1 MVAIV
6 KAWPVTTRNSVLNS
20 LGYYAMPVTR
30 HAGEDS
36 SVSQTVSQQLVSED
50 QGM

>member
-30 HAGEDS
+30 HAGEDLLIS
-36 SVSQTVSQQLVSED
+36 KISYP
-50 QGM
+50 